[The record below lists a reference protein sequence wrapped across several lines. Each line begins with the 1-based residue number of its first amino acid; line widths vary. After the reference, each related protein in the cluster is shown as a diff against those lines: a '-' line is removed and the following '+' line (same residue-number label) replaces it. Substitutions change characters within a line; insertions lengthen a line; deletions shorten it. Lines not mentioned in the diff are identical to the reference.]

1 MASPVGQ
8 VRIKGLKQ
16 LGRAFQRMDKA
27 LAKELADELKQAG
40 EPVAER
46 TSQYI
51 VSGGGGFPA
60 LRGVAARPGHWENM
74 RVGASRSLGKAWV
87 APAWNSNK
95 GTFQGQILAVQIR
108 FRMEGALED
117 ESDAV
122 QELVDKWLG
131 ELGREWE
138 RAA

>member
-27 LAKELADELKQAG
+27 LAKEMADELKKAG
-40 EPVAER
+40 EPVADR
-46 TSQYI
+46 ASQYI
-51 VSGGGGFPA
+51 VSGGGGFSA
-60 LRGVAARPGHWENM
+60 IAGIAARPGHWENM

-87 APAWNSNK
+87 APAWRSSK
-95 GTFQGQILAVQIR
+95 GTLQGQILAEHMR

-117 ESDAV
+117 ESEAV

-131 ELGREWE
+131 QLGNEWE
-138 RAA
+138 RG

>member
-1 MASPVGQ
+1 MAEAVGQ

-27 LAKELADELKQAG
+27 LARELSKELAKAA

-46 TSQYI
+46 ATQYT

-60 LRGVAARPGHWENM
+60 MRGVAARPGHWENM
-74 RVGASRSLGKAWV
+74 RVGSSRTLGRAWV
-87 APAWNSNK
+87 APAWRSNK
-95 GTFQGQILAVQIR
+95 GTLQGQILAVQLR

-117 ESDAV
+117 ESDSV
-122 QELVDKWLG
+122 EDFVDRWLG
-131 ELGREWE
+131 ELGRDWE
-138 RAA
+138 R